1 MPALVDERKRIARE
15 SLEAGREV
23 VAKADG
29 VVARKRLADLM
40 ARHAEAV
47 AKAIGDSSSSSSA
60 SSSPQSF

>member
-1 MPALVDERKRIARE
+1 MPALVDERELIARE

-23 VAKADG
+23 VVKAYG
-29 VVARKRLADLM
+29 VVARKRLADLK

-60 SSSPQSF
+60 SSSPQCF